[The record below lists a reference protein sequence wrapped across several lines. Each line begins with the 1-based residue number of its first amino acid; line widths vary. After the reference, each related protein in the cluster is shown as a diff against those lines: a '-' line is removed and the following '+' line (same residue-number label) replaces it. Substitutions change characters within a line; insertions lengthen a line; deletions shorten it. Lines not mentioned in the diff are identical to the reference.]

1 MRNSHKKAM
10 ILKYRLILMIK
21 VANSGLHY
29 ALLWNYQSTTV
40 NKYKK
45 KTIDDYLFFLIFK
58 FPLDSYA
65 TLTWFCVYGTSGNSQ
80 LKWQLSWITN
90 FEKYH
95 QSNNYSKTRI

>member
-29 ALLWNYQSTTV
+29 FEIINQLQST
-40 NKYKK
+40 NIK
-45 KTIDDYLFFLIFK
+45 KTIDDNFFLIFK

-65 TLTWFCVYGTSGNSQ
+65 TLT
-80 LKWQLSWITN
+80 
-90 FEKYH
+90 
-95 QSNNYSKTRI
+95 

>member
-21 VANSGLHY
+21 VANRHY
-29 ALLWNYQSTTV
+29 FEIINQLQST
-40 NKYKK
+40 NIKK

-65 TLTWFCVYGTSGNSQ
+65 TLT
-80 LKWQLSWITN
+80 
-90 FEKYH
+90 
-95 QSNNYSKTRI
+95 